1 MLKIRLRRIGTNKKP
16 YYRIVVSDSRKTPR
30 GSFLEIIGH
39 YDPSIDPPKIVVDL
53 EKVNAWVKKG
63 ASASETVKSLLEKAA
78 QTQ

>member
-1 MLKIRLRRIGTNKKP
+1 MLKIRLRRVGTNKKA

-39 YDPSIDPPKIVVDL
+39 YDPSTDPPKVVFDKSKAD
-53 EKVNAWVKKG
+53 EWMKKG
-63 ASASETVKSLLEKAA
+63 ARASDTVKSLLEKAA

>member
-1 MLKIRLRRIGTNKKP
+1 VLTIRLRRIGTNKKP

-39 YDPSIDPPKIVVDL
+39 YDPTTDPPKIVIDL
-53 EKVNAWVKKG
+53 EKANGWIKKG

-78 QTQ
+78 PTQ